1 MSMSDCDAGGE
12 GATSCSISGQVEI
25 LGTGT
30 EVAMSVSCGDGY
42 YACCNSDWLTT
53 AKCIKNGAKP
63 STSLI
68 GPVQG

>member
-1 MSMSDCDAGGE
+1 
-12 GATSCSISGQVEI
+12 
-25 LGTGT
+25 
-30 EVAMSVSCGDGY
+30 MSVSCGDGY